1 LETAIVQ
8 FKLNQGSIAHISFL
22 MDEVLDLEKR
32 DGPSVYAFLNYWET
46 KKESL
51 SIAAPDGVDAVKIMT
66 IHKAKGLEFPFV
78 IFPFADSTL
87 IKRDKKSWVA
97 ATSQED
103 EIGLDEFLLNTKS
116 DMLEYNPIT
125 QAKYVEVEQKSLL
138 DAMNVLY
145 VALTR
150 PEKGLFIIT
159 EKSKKEIASIETA
172 TSYQDLFQW
181 YVQQQHVKET
191 ERGVYTIGVFP
202 SESGMKAVE
211 TAENYVPYITR
222 TKTDSGFT
230 ISTTSG
236 RLWDDE
242 RLEAIEM
249 GNVIHFALSQIK
261 TTKDVDPILER
272 LEIEGHFPKE
282 ASADIKQ
289 KVLDVVNHP
298 KLADLFSEHRTILN
312 EQEILTTDGKSL
324 RPDRIVLDGKRA
336 TIIDYKTGKASPSHK
351 EQIANYAAVLSE
363 MDFEIKQSIIV
374 YIDQQIDPIFV

>member
-1 LETAIVQ
+1 
-8 FKLNQGSIAHISFL
+8 
-22 MDEVLDLEKR
+22 
-32 DGPSVYAFLNYWET
+32 
-46 KKESL
+46 
-51 SIAAPDGVDAVKIMT
+51 
-66 IHKAKGLEFPFV
+66 
-78 IFPFADSTL
+78 
-87 IKRDKKSWVA
+87 
-97 ATSQED
+97 
-103 EIGLDEFLLNTKS
+103 
-116 DMLEYNPIT
+116 
-125 QAKYVEVEQKSLL
+125 
-138 DAMNVLY
+138 
-145 VALTR
+145 
-150 PEKGLFIIT
+150 
-159 EKSKKEIASIETA
+159 
-172 TSYQDLFQW
+172 
-181 YVQQQHVKET
+181 
-191 ERGVYTIGVFP
+191 
-202 SESGMKAVE
+202 MKAAE
-211 TAENYVPYITR
+211 PAENYIPYISR

-261 TTKDVDPILER
+261 TAKDVDPILER

-351 EQIANYAAVLSE
+351 EQIANYAAVLRK
-363 MDFEIKQSIIV
+363 MDFEVKQSIIV